1 MPRPLIPYLSQ
12 PKEKYKKNQK
22 EKLELPTGNIKI
34 RHKVIFFFFND
45 TSEYFSDLKSE
56 FSYTAT
62 SSPW

>member
-34 RHKVIFFFFND
+34 RHKVIFFFFLTTPQSIFQTLNQNSL
-45 TSEYFSDLKSE
+45 T
-56 FSYTAT
+56 
-62 SSPW
+62 